1 MSHWAAPLE
10 QLCAVLTQSLT
21 GNQYAKQGLCRHAC
35 SVPLCII
42 FSGSTFSQH
51 VYSEYIWSIH
61 SNFPTNKPS
70 QKSPSHLLTCPLS
83 AVAIPTKAS
92 GGWESPLLVGVS
104 ITPSLRHH
112 SQISSVKWEEHNPGI
127 IPPSSG
133 AIIRAVGPAYII
145 IPDICKIRVMLF
157 FHKLKKLKEDEF
169 EASPT
174 YKLLLAVCSS
184 SHHWEMKM
192 EQL

>member
-10 QLCAVLTQSLT
+10 QFCAVFTGSLT

-42 FSGSTFSQH
+42 FSASTFPQR
-51 VYSEYIWSIH
+51 VYFEYIWSIH
-61 SNFPTNKPS
+61 SNFPTDKPS

-83 AVAIPTKAS
+83 AVATPPMAS

-104 ITPSLRHH
+104 ITPSLHHH
-112 SQISSVKWEEHNPGI
+112 SQISSVKWEGLCHNPGI

-133 AIIRAVGPAYII
+133 AIMRAVCPAYII

-157 FHKLKKLKEDEF
+157 SHKLKNLKRMNLKLPPPISCF
-169 EASPT
+169 
-174 YKLLLAVCSS
+174 
-184 SHHWEMKM
+184 
-192 EQL
+192 